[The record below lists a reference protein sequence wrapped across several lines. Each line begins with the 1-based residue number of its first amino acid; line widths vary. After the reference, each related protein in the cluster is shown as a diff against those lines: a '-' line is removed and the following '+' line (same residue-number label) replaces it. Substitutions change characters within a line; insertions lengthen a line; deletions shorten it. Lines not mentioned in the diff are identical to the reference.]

1 MHRISSGDESWF
13 PVFDRRGKPT
23 FHKRL
28 KWSFPLGICIGKDP
42 VISASSEMDPEIPDL
57 KEGQISLQRL
67 NAGSSFIAE
76 DERMSESPIDTLQ

>member
-1 MHRISSGDESWF
+1 ME
-13 PVFDRRGKPT
+13 
-23 FHKRL
+23 
-28 KWSFPLGICIGKDP
+28 KDP

-76 DERMSESPIDTLQ
+76 DQRMSESPIETLQKALGLYLISTSSLTFL